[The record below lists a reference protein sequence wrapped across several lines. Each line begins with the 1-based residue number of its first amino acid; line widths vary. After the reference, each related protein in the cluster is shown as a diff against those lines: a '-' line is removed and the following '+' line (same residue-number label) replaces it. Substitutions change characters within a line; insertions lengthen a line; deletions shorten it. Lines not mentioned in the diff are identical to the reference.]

1 MKKDRNSPDAFTDL
15 NCGIGLE
22 KNFSKEVSATLPHN
36 IWKSRFFLG
45 RGKCF
50 EIVRFGSMGIEIRLF
65 N

>member
-1 MKKDRNSPDAFTDL
+1 MNAILFIIL
-15 NCGIGLE
+15 
-22 KNFSKEVSATLPHN
+22 ATAIYVLVMEFALYN
-36 IWKSRFFLG
+36 IWKSRFLLG